1 MKPIYQEMLTQLG
14 FAAFTP
20 VQEAVIPVLDKHQ
33 SVVVTSQTGSGKT
46 LSFLMPLVQQLDD
59 NDRLQAIIISPTK
72 ELADQLL
79 TEARK
84 LQAIKP
90 FSIGSFTGGT
100 VPKTAKINVLV
111 GTPGKLEDVLVK
123 QNTYDLRHVKL
134 LIIDEADMTL
144 DAGFLQSVDQVAGRL
159 PKTLQMGV
167 FSATIPKGLQPFL
180 KRYLNNPQVISIEKN
195 TLELTHQLY
204 RVNPAKRLQNLV
216 ELVATLQ
223 PFVGMIFC
231 NTKQDVI
238 MVKEAI
244 EEHVE
249 NVAMV
254 HGDIPARAR
263 KQIMR
268 RIKDHEFQFVVCSDI
283 AARGIDIPDVSH
295 VINYQFPKDL
305 SFYTHRAG
313 RTGRIGK
320 TGIVISLF
328 DSKEE
333 GIIQALQQQ
342 GVKFEKR

>member
-1 MKPIYQEMLTQLG
+1 MKPFYQETLLQLG
-14 FAAFTP
+14 FSTFTP
-20 VQEAVIPVLDKHQ
+20 VQEAVIPVLDKHH

-46 LSFLMPLVQQLDD
+46 LSFLLPMVHHLDT
-59 NDRLQAIIISPTK
+59 NELLQAIIISPTK

-84 LQAIKP
+84 LQAVKP

-100 VPKTAKINVLV
+100 VPKTNKINVLV
-111 GTPGKLEDVLVK
+111 GTPGKLEDVLIK
-123 QNTYDLRHVKL
+123 QNTYDLRHVKML
-134 LIIDEADMTL
+134 FIDEADMTL
-144 DAGFLQSVDQVAGRL
+144 DAGFLKSVDQVAGRL
-159 PKTLQMGV
+159 PKNLQMGV

-180 KRYLNNPQVISIEKN
+180 KRYLNNPHFINIEKN

-216 ELVATLQ
+216 ELVSTLQ

-268 RIKDHEFQFVVCSDI
+268 RIKDHEFQYVVCSDI

-333 GIIQALQQQ
+333 GIIQALQAQ

>member
-1 MKPIYQEMLTQLG
+1 MNVIYQQMLSSLG
-14 FAAFTP
+14 FSTFTP
-20 VQEAVIPVLDKHQ
+20 VQEAVIPVLDKGR

-46 LSFLMPLVQQLDD
+46 LSFLMPLVEQLED

-84 LQAIKP
+84 LQAVKP
-90 FSIGSFTGGT
+90 FRIGSVTGGT
-100 VPKTAKINVLV
+100 VAKTSSVNVLV

-123 QNTYDLRHVKL
+123 QNTYDLRHVKM

-144 DAGFLQSVDQVAGRL
+144 DSGFLTSVDQVAGRL
-159 PKTLQMGV
+159 PKSLQMGV

-180 KRYLNNPQVISIEKN
+180 KRYLNNPQVITIEKN

-204 RVNPAKRLQNLV
+204 RVNPAKRLQSLV
-216 ELVATLQ
+216 ELVSGLQ

-244 EEHVE
+244 EDHVE

-268 RIKDHEFQFVVCSDI
+268 RIKDHEFQYVVCSDI

-333 GIIQALQQQ
+333 GIIQALQAQ
-342 GVKFEKR
+342 GVTFEKR

>member
-1 MKPIYQEMLTQLG
+1 MKAIYQEMLSRLG
-14 FAAFTP
+14 FTTFTP
-20 VQEAVIPVLDKHQ
+20 VQEAAIPLLDKGQ

-46 LSFLMPLVQQLDD
+46 LSFLLPLVQNIND
-59 NDRLQAIIISPTK
+59 NQHLQAIIISPTK
-72 ELADQLL
+72 ELADQLV

-84 LQAIKP
+84 LQAIKT

-100 VPKTAKINVLV
+100 VPRTTKMNVLV
-111 GTPGKLEDVLVK
+111 GTPGKLEDVLIK
-123 QNTYDLRHVKL
+123 QNTYDLRHVTM

-144 DAGFLQSVDQVAGRL
+144 DAGFLKSVDQVAGRL

-180 KRYLNNPQVISIEKN
+180 KRYLNNPQFISIETN
-195 TLELTHQLY
+195 TLEITHQLY
-204 RVNPAKRLQNLV
+204 RVNPTKRLQNLV
-216 ELVATLQ
+216 ELVSTLQ

-244 EEHVE
+244 EDHVE

-268 RIKDHEFQFVVCSDI
+268 RIKDHEFQYVVCSDI

-333 GIIQALQQQ
+333 EIIKALQAQ
-342 GVKFEKR
+342 GVTFEKR

>member
-1 MKPIYQEMLTQLG
+1 MKLIYQEMLTKLG
-14 FAAFTP
+14 FSAFTP

-46 LSFLMPLVQQLDD
+46 LSFLMPMVQHLEE

-84 LQAIKP
+84 LQVVKP
-90 FSIGSFTGGT
+90 FSLGSFTGGT
-100 VPKTAKINVLV
+100 VPKTTKMNVLV

-123 QNTYDLRHVKL
+123 QNTYDLRYVKML
-134 LIIDEADMTL
+134 FIDEADMTL
-144 DAGFLQSVDQVAGRL
+144 DAGFLKSVDQVAGRL

-180 KRYLNNPQVISIEKN
+180 KRYLNNPQVINIEKN

-216 ELVATLQ
+216 ELVSSLQ

>member
-1 MKPIYQEMLTQLG
+1 MKPIYQEMLTKLG
-14 FAAFTP
+14 FSAFTP

-46 LSFLMPLVQQLDD
+46 LSFLMPMVQHLEE

-84 LQAIKP
+84 LQTIKS
-90 FSIGSFTGGT
+90 FSLGSFTCGT
-100 VPKTAKINVLV
+100 VPKTSKMNVLV

-123 QNTYDLRHVKL
+123 QNTYDLRYVKML
-134 LIIDEADMTL
+134 FIDEADMTL
-144 DAGFLQSVDQVAGRL
+144 DAGFLKSVDQVAGRL

-180 KRYLNNPQVISIEKN
+180 KRYLNNPQVINIEKN

-216 ELVATLQ
+216 ELVSTLQ